1 MRHKRKVIFI
11 SILFLLS
18 VGFISFTINRKSIDD
33 QILTYI
39 VDAKSQDLQFYWKNN
54 SGENLKSIQNLKSF
68 VESKQLKLLFAMN
81 GGMYKKDNSPQGLFI
96 ENKKTLS
103 FIDTSDGEG
112 NFYLK
117 PNGVFYITSDNNP
130 FVCKTGDFI
139 DNGKINNYKSEIV
152 FGPTCDS
159 FDTIGEQLLPNDIKV
174 GDWIFLPNM
183 GAYTNAGMVE
193 FNGIRGASN

>member
-1 MRHKRKVIFI
+1 MKHKRKVIFI

-18 VGFISFTINRKSIDD
+18 VGFISFINNRKTIDD
-33 QILTYI
+33 EILTYI
-39 VDAKSQDLQFYWKNN
+39 VDAKSQDLQFYWKKNN
-54 SGENLKSIQNLKSF
+54 GENFKSIQNLKSF

-81 GGMYKKDNSPQGLFI
+81 GGMYKKDNSPLGLFI

-103 FIDTSDGEG
+103 SINTSDGSG

-139 DNGKINNYKSEIV
+139 DNGKIKFATQS
-152 FGPTCDS
+152 
-159 FDTIGEQLLPNDIKV
+159 
-174 GDWIFLPNM
+174 
-183 GAYTNAGMVE
+183 
-193 FNGIRGASN
+193 